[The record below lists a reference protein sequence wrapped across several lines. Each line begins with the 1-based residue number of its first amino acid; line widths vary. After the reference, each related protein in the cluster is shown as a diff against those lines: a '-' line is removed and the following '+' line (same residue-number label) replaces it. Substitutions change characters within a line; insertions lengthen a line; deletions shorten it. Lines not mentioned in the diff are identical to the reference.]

1 MKLFIL
7 LSIISYAYTL
17 SPTYTLSYTMKH
29 ISTICG
35 KYYWSKCYEAHQEK
49 VLEHMIGDY
58 SHHTTTNTQN
68 AMYSTIFY
76 KRL

>member
-1 MKLFIL
+1 MTIKMFL
-7 LSIISYAYTL
+7 LSILSYDCT
-17 SPTYTLSYTMKH
+17 SYTMKH
-29 ISTICG
+29 ISTTCG

-76 KRL
+76 KSL

>member
-1 MKLFIL
+1 MTIKMFL
-7 LSIISYAYTL
+7 LSILSYACT
-17 SPTYTLSYTMKH
+17 SYTMKH
-29 ISTICG
+29 ISTTCG
-35 KYYWSKCYEAHQEK
+35 KYYWSKCYEVHQKK

-76 KRL
+76 KSCITL